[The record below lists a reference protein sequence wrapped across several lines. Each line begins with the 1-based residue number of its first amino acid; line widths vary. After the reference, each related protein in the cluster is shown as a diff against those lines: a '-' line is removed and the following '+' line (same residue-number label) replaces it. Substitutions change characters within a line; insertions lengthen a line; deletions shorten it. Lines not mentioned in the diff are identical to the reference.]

1 MGEETY
7 RRDEGGLGALEAPRE
22 RHPGLHHLIREGGG
36 VSVVEDL
43 RRPPQHRQ
51 DVPQNPSCHPACRA
65 RAAPPLLQ
73 PQYEYRGLRH
83 GHHRRHRLHRCH
95 LFPFLSSR
103 SRAFCRGWPSHAAA
117 HDGCNAFRLPPLPIV
132 DHARTGPASGNLQV
146 FRLAWRCKL
155 SWPEERLLWVVDG
168 EDGCYEHV
176 KRVGARGRVGEDGER
191 SFLMEPHVPRG
202 QGVRE
207 TETKGS

>member
-117 HDGCNAFRLPPLPIV
+117 HDGCNAFRLPPPPHCGSRTRPGLRKSSSFPIGLEV
-132 DHARTGPASGNLQV
+132 QAVVARRKAPLGGG
-146 FRLAWRCKL
+146 WRRWML
-155 SWPEERLLWVVDG
+155 
-168 EDGCYEHV
+168 
-176 KRVGARGRVGEDGER
+176 
-191 SFLMEPHVPRG
+191 
-202 QGVRE
+202 
-207 TETKGS
+207 